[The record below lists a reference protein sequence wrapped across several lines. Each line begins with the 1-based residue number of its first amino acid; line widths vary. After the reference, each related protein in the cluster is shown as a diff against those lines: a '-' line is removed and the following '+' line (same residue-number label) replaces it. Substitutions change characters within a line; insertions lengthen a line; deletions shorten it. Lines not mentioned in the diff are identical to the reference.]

1 MKKRLF
7 SIITIAIMF
16 ISIISLS
23 GCNKKEDNKKL
34 KIVTSNF
41 PSFDL
46 ARAVVKDNK
55 NIDLKMLLK
64 PGSDMHHF
72 DATPKDIK
80 DILNS
85 DVFIYNGGESDEW
98 IDKILK
104 DIDKKK
110 TTVIKLMD
118 LVKVVEEEHVEGM
131 EEEHDHDHDH
141 DHDSDKH
148 DHDSDKHDHDSDK
161 HDKGHD
167 HDEEEKEYD
176 EHVWT
181 SPVNAKKIV
190 SSIKEAMIK
199 KDAKNKNIYEKSA
212 SEYISELDK
221 IDNEFKEIVK
231 NAKRKEIVFGDRF
244 PLRYFVDTYGLKY
257 SAAFPGCSEET
268 EASAKTIKFLVNK
281 VKDNKI
287 PVVFHI
293 ELSDKEIASSI
304 AKETGAKVLEFKT
317 AHNLSQKDFDKG
329 VTYLDIMKDNI
340 KVLKEALN

>member
-7 SIITIAIMF
+7 SIIAIAIMF
-16 ISIISLS
+16 LSIVSLS
-23 GCNKKEDNKKL
+23 GCNKKKEDKKL

-41 PSFDL
+41 PSYDL

-55 NIDLKMLLK
+55 DVSLKMLLK

-80 DILNS
+80 DILSS

-131 EEEHDHDHDH
+131 EEEHDNDHD
-141 DHDSDKH
+141 
-148 DHDSDKHDHDSDK
+148 
-161 HDKGHD
+161 HD

-293 ELSDKEIASSI
+293 ELSDKKIASSI

>member
-7 SIITIAIMF
+7 SIIAIAIMF
-16 ISIISLS
+16 LSIVSLS

-80 DILNS
+80 DILSS

-141 DHDSDKH
+141 DHD
-148 DHDSDKHDHDSDK
+148 
-161 HDKGHD
+161 
-167 HDEEEKEYD
+167 EEEKEYD

-199 KDAKNKNIYEKSA
+199 KDEKNKNIYEKSA
-212 SEYISELDK
+212 SKYISELDK
-221 IDNEFKEIVK
+221 IDNEFKDIVK
-231 NAKRKEIVFGDRF
+231 NAKRQEIVFGDRF

-268 EASAKTIKFLVNK
+268 EASAKTIKFLINK

-293 ELSDKEIASSI
+293 ELSDKKIASSI